1 MRLIV
6 LTENSV
12 YRRGL
17 LAEHGWAV
25 WVEREG
31 RAFLFDAGQTS
42 LVLTRNAEALGV
54 RLGEAEG
61 ILLSHGHYDHAGGLP
76 AALAAARDKQ
86 TVWLHRDALAPKF
99 SCPENGRA
107 HEVGLPQSA
116 REALNAKAVL
126 RFVEGPAE
134 AAPGI
139 FVTGPVPRQTDFEDT
154 GGPFFLDPKRRRA
167 DPLLDDQALF
177 IEESDGITVLLGC
190 AHAGVI
196 NTLLH
201 IRELTGA
208 RRPFKA
214 VLGGAHLVNASERR
228 LRRTAEELRALGVR
242 RLFPA
247 HCTGVPAIARLW
259 RELPGVCAPCSAG
272 LELASA
278 A

>member
-107 HEVGLPQSA
+107 HEVG
-116 REALNAKAVL
+116 
-126 RFVEGPAE
+126 EGPAE